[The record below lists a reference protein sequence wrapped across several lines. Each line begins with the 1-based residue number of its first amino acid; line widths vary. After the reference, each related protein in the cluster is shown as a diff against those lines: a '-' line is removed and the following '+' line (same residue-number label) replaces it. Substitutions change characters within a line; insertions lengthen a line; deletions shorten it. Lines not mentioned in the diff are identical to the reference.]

1 MRSKA
6 LLPSLVALLGLCPL
20 PLPAQTSANQT
31 GSEADLSERLE
42 VNVVNLDVY
51 VTDGSGRPMTG
62 LTREDFIVRDGGKAV
77 PLSHFEEVSALRVAP
92 GSAQPPATAAPA
104 VPPEPLML
112 VIYVDNSHSRAGGRQ
127 TLVSA
132 LRSFV
137 ASQLEPQDLVM
148 VSSFTHDVQVLLPFT
163 TDRAALATALDRLEA
178 QPALGN
184 QIDQEWDDA
193 LEVAAAVMDDDEAT
207 KPHLAEAAARPYTE
221 SITHRSLTALEAGTE
236 LVTTLGTLPGR
247 KSLIYASDGIDLR
260 PGSAL
265 LNALLNAPTLS
276 QGGSASL
283 RSESNDI
290 VFAAKKFTAAAN
302 AARVTL
308 YPLDMGGARAR
319 ASGSAVANEAR
330 QSLQDSL
337 SLFAQETGGRALLN
351 AANLGGDLGRVL
363 ADREGYYSI
372 AFESPRRGLGEVHL
386 LEVEV
391 KRKGA
396 RTRYRQSYRDGAEED
411 AKRQALFAALWL
423 GEKSNPLEIRIEPAG
438 PAVAGDDGL
447 YLVPIRI
454 GVPLAN
460 LYLAEGPT
468 ERKGEIEVFV
478 TAVGKDGERSSM
490 ARSTV
495 AVRVPAER
503 WERARGQ
510 LFGYEIKLRMRPGL
524 QQLAVGV
531 EDRQAATTS
540 VVTHE
545 IRVGATGS

>member
-1 MRSKA
+1 MRSKGRRLPC
-6 LLPSLVALLGLCPL
+6 LLLLLGLCPF
-20 PLPAQTSANQT
+20 PLLSQTTSD
-31 GSEADLSERLE
+31 ADLSERLE

-51 VTDGSGRPMTG
+51 VTDGSGRPITG
-62 LTREDFIVRDGGKAV
+62 LAREDFVVRDGGKTVA
-77 PLSHFEEVSALRVAP
+77 LSHFEEVGGLRLAA
-92 GSAQPPATAAPA
+92 GAAPTSA
-104 VPPEPLML
+104 APLAPPEPLML
-112 VIYVDNSHSRAGGRQ
+112 VVYVDNSHSRAGGRQ
-127 TLVSA
+127 TLFSA

-137 ASQLEPQDLVM
+137 ASQLKPEDLVM
-148 VSSFTHDVQVLLPFT
+148 VASFTHDVQVLLPFT
-163 TDRAALATALDRLEA
+163 IDRAALATALDRLED
-178 QPALGN
+178 QPALGHE
-184 QIDQEWDDA
+184 IDQDWDQA
-193 LEVAAAVMDDDEAT
+193 LDYAAEVMDDDDAT

-221 SITHRSLTALEAGTE
+221 AMTHRGLTALEAGTE
-236 LVTTLGTLPGR
+236 LVTTLGSLPGR
-247 KSLIYASDGIDLR
+247 KSLVYASDGIDLR

-265 LNALLNAPTLS
+265 LNALLNNPRLS

-290 VFAAKKFTAAAN
+290 LFAAKKFTAAAN

-319 ASGSAVANEAR
+319 VSGTAAANEGR

-351 AANLGGDLGRVL
+351 AANLSSDLGRVL

-372 AFESPRRGLGEVHL
+372 AFESARRGLGEVHL

-396 RTRYRQSYRDGAEED
+396 RTRYRQSYRDGAEDD
-411 AKRQALFAALWL
+411 AKRQALYAALWL
-423 GEKSNPLEIRIEPAG
+423 GEKANPLEVRIEPAG

-454 GVPLAN
+454 GVPLAK
-460 LYLAEGPT
+460 LYLAEGGA
-468 ERKGEIEVFV
+468 ERTGEIEVFV
-478 TAVGKDGERSSM
+478 TAVGKDGERASM

-495 AVRVPAER
+495 AVRVPIDR
-503 WERARGQ
+503 WEAARGQ